1 MNESESQY
9 KQFLYFQEFIKKQ
22 QISNQTCV
30 DNNPSEPINTSSK
43 LSAYKVPKKRKI
55 SLHTHVLIEWVTKDP
70 EDLTIL
76 PINMVL
82 GLGPEKQIENSVY
95 NNIKF
100 TGKSNGGVYK
110 VLAIGTREEC
120 SNIQEIKIKSHR
132 TQKESIFL
140 NKLNKLDNPVNNT
153 DATIKALSVQVIEQK
168 EKIIE
173 LQAIIDSKNNDLDEA
188 TRMTKETVTKYDLLM
203 NSFSKLKYFYLN
215 FQSMSVRT
223 S

>member
-55 SLHTHVLIEWVTKDP
+55 SLHTHVLIERVTKDP
-70 EDLTIL
+70 EDLTIFFL
-76 PINMVL
+76 
-82 GLGPEKQIENSVY
+82 EKQIENSVY